1 MKIGII
7 VLIAA
12 GVVGGLIWFGV
23 LTPSQVEQA
32 ARKARGDVTKVVD
45 NIAAPTDQQANNPA
59 AAKQCRAN
67 LKSIESAKRAVASEK
82 GNSIGVVSVAE
93 VKKHLGGS
101 MPRCPAGGEYNI
113 GTLQHA
119 ASCSIGG
126 NNTTTISSDDHEI
139 SGF

>member
-1 MKIGII
+1 MKIGVI

-12 GVVGGLIWFGV
+12 GVVGGLIFFGV

-32 ARKARGDVTKVVD
+32 ARKAKGDVT
-45 NIAAPTDQQANNPA
+45 NIVNNVAAPVAMQANNPA

-67 LKSIESAKRAVASEK
+67 LKTIESAKRAVASAK
-82 GNSIGVVSVAE
+82 GNSIGAVSVTE

-101 MPRCPAGGEYNI
+101 MPRCPAGGEYNLGSLQQAAGCTI
-113 GTLQHA
+113 GSNKTP
-119 ASCSIGG
+119 G
-126 NNTTTISSDDHEI
+126 ISNEDHQI